1 MILVLGGTLEGREI
15 TGLLAGRGARVLTT
29 VASGYGAEMLSPHI
43 PAEVLVG
50 QLDAGALD
58 RLVTEREVKLIIDAT
73 HPYAREITGTAWA
86 VAKRKGIPYIR
97 YERPPADPAVNNDR
111 IYRVI
116 DYNEAA
122 AMAARLGETIFLT
135 IGSRNLAPFIRVG
148 REQAKRIVARVL
160 PDAAVLAEC
169 TAMGLAPADII
180 AVQGPFSEAM
190 NLAMFREYKAAV
202 LVTKDSG
209 KTGGTDTKLAAAAS
223 LGLPVVIV
231 ARPVYPDL
239 PVLDRIADIISQAQ
253 SMNLIKKV

>member
-15 TGLLAGRGARVLTT
+15 AGVLAGRGARVLTT
-29 VASGYGAEMLSPHI
+29 VASGYGAEMLSPDLA
-43 PAEVLVG
+43 AEVLVG
-50 QLDAGALD
+50 QLDAGAMD
-58 RLVTEREVKLIIDAT
+58 RLITEREVKLVIDAT

-86 VAKRKGIPYIR
+86 VAKQKGIPYIR
-97 YERPPADPAVNNDR
+97 YERPPADIVNNDG
-111 IYRVI
+111 IYRVKN
-116 DYNEAA
+116 YEEAA
-122 AMAARLGETIFLT
+122 AMAVSLGETILLT
-135 IGSRNLAPFIRVG
+135 IGSRNLAPFIRAG
-148 REQAKRIVARVL
+148 QEWNKRIVARVL

-169 TAMGLAPADII
+169 SAMGLAPADII

-223 LGLPVVIV
+223 LGLPVIIV
-231 ARPVYPDL
+231 ARPVYSDL

-253 SMNLIKKV
+253 SMNLIKIV